1 MVIDVHQTACN
12 THLMQAAHDFREE
25 CNAIN
30 ALLSGLSDAD
40 FNRETGFKSWTI
52 GEVIEH
58 LHLFNIAAD
67 ASLAGTTPFTE
78 FCARILP
85 DMAKGHRTLQRAWF
99 GKTPA
104 SEIYQAWRALYPDM
118 ADRFAAADP
127 DARVKWFGP
136 DMSVRSCIIA
146 RQMEHWAHAQAI
158 YDVLGVTRNTGDR
171 LKNVAHIGVTTYS
184 WSFRVNGLE
193 PPKPKPYIRLTAP
206 SGTIWEWNDMQA
218 DNRIDGS
225 AESFCQ
231 VVTQCRNI
239 GDMDIDL
246 TTVGDTAE
254 QWMRIA
260 QCFAGPPETPPIVG
274 TRRRADA

>member
-1 MVIDVHQTACN
+1 
-12 THLMQAAHDFREE
+12 MQAAHDFLEE
-25 CNAIN
+25 CTALD
-30 ALLSGLSDAD
+30 ALLSDLSDAD
-40 FNRETGFKSWTI
+40 FDRETGFKSWTI
-52 GEVIEH
+52 GEIVEH

-67 ASLAGTTPFTE
+67 SSLAGESAFTD

-85 DMAKGHRTLQRAWF
+85 DMAKGHRALQRAWF
-99 GKTPA
+99 GETKP
-104 SEIYQAWRALYPDM
+104 SETYQAWRDLYPQM
-118 ADRFAAADP
+118 CGRFTVANP
-127 DARVKWFGP
+127 EARVKWFGP

-158 YDVLGVTRNTGDR
+158 YDVLGVNRENGDR

-193 PPKPKPYIRLTAP
+193 PPKPKPYTRLTAP
-206 SGTIWEWNDMQA
+206 SGAIWEWNDKQA

-231 VVTQCRNI
+231 IVTQCRNF
-239 GDMDIDL
+239 GDADIDL
-246 TTVGDTAE
+246 TTTGETAE

-260 QCFAGPPETPPIVG
+260 QCFAGPPETPPKVG
-274 TRRRADA
+274 TRSRADA